1 MSQRGGMIG
10 KLKEG
15 EVESSYNGYCQK
27 NTESLKK
34 TILFLFCSLKLNMY
48 LYLMTLSKILCKWKQ
63 DSVISSF
70 LYLDSV
76 FKNKHKLVHNQAPV

>member
-15 EVESSYNGYCQK
+15 EVESPYNGYCKK

-48 LYLMTLSKILCKWKQ
+48 LYLI
-63 DSVISSF
+63 DF
-70 LYLDSV
+70 
-76 FKNKHKLVHNQAPV
+76 